1 MSPAPTGKPASIS
14 RLRAADAPPAQET
27 SPSLAIDNG
36 LATDNSA
43 PEGAGLDIDWIAP
56 DEPQSRQPAREQPA
70 EARETREKEPAEAD
84 REQDKRKSGG
94 LWQTIRRHPYV
105 TAAVLILLVV
115 LIVAGVMYW
124 LYARQYESTDDA
136 FIDARTASIGAE
148 VSGVI
153 TDVPVTD
160 NQMVAGSAVLVRI
173 DARDYTARLAQAKAQ
188 VAQAQGNVDNLD
200 AQINAQQARI
210 TQAAQQVTQAKAAL
224 QFSQQENARYQ
235 KLVQTGAGTEQ
246 RAQQAIS
253 DLTQK
258 QAASDAAEANLA
270 VARRQIDVLKT
281 QREAAVGALGQAQAM
296 QTQAETNLA
305 RTTVRAPDAGRVTKL
320 SAAKGT
326 YAQTGQALLMFV
338 PRQVWVTANF
348 KETQLALMRPGQP
361 VTMTVDA
368 YGSRQFKGHVDSIQA
383 GSGTAFSLLPAEN
396 ATGNYVKVVQRVP
409 VKIVF
414 DNLPSDVLLGPG
426 MSVVPSVKIR

>member
-1 MSPAPTGKPASIS
+1 VTWS
-14 RLRAADAPPAQET
+14 DAPPI
-27 SPSLAIDNG
+27 AIEG
-36 LATDNSA
+36 VAA
-43 PEGAGLDIDWIAP
+43 EGAALDIDWIAP
-56 DEPQSRQPAREQPA
+56 DEVRLPAQELP
-70 EARETREKEPAEAD
+70 EKARETREKKPTEAD
-84 REQDKRKSGG
+84 RKQDPKKPGG

-105 TAAVLILLVV
+105 TAALIILVIV

-136 FIDARTASIGAE
+136 FIDARTASIGAQ

-160 NQMVAGSAVLVRI
+160 NQMAEAGTVLVRI
-173 DARDYTARLAQAKAQ
+173 DPRDYETRLAQAKAQ

-200 AQINAQQARI
+200 AQIKAQQARI
-210 TQAAQQVTQAKAAL
+210 AQARQQVTQAQAAL

-246 RAQQAIS
+246 RAQQAAS

-258 QAASDAAEANLA
+258 QASFDAAEANLV
-270 VARRQIDVLKT
+270 VARRQVDVLTT

-296 QTQAETNLA
+296 QAQAEINLA

-326 YAQTGQALLMFV
+326 YAQIGQALLMIV
-338 PRQVWVTANF
+338 PRNVWVTANF
-348 KETQLALMRPGQP
+348 KETQLGLMRPGQP

-368 YGSRQFKGHVDSIQA
+368 YGSRAFKGHVDSIQA

-396 ATGNYVKVVQRVP
+396 ATGTYVKVVQRVP

-414 DNLPSDVLLGPG
+414 DNPPADVLLGPG
-426 MSVVPSVKIR
+426 MSVVPSVKVR